1 MSLRKVCH
9 VLSYA
14 NECLLNLHL
23 EFTTREKTD
32 SKTNSQ
38 QQSPDIPSAYQVL
51 RAEVLVE
58 NWLLTHPT
66 DTEQHG
72 HHFVVFF
79 SFYLSNVSL
88 IFTHISALVRSMNA

>member
-23 EFTTREKTD
+23 VFITREKKD

-51 RAEVLVE
+51 RAKVLVE
-58 NWLLTHPT
+58 NWLLAHPT

-72 HHFVVFF
+72 HRFGVFF
-79 SFYLSNVSL
+79 FS
-88 IFTHISALVRSMNA
+88 TCQM